1 MDFNS
6 DNNNNMDDVTVK
18 LNSVRSGRRVSIQ
31 EEVVFI
37 ENTEKSGCEI
47 YVEEEELKPNIRK
60 DLKKVILLIYLYF
73 LQGIPL
79 GNFLIFFFFKFP
91 LFLIDSI
98 KKGLCASIPFL
109 LSARGVS
116 YSDQGT
122 FSFAFWPFSMK
133 SKIQ

>member
-6 DNNNNMDDVTVK
+6 DNNNNMDDVRVK

-98 KKGLCASIPFL
+98 KKVYVLAYHFYYQLEVCLIRTREHSASHFGH
-109 LSARGVS
+109 S
-116 YSDQGT
+116 Q
-122 FSFAFWPFSMK
+122 
-133 SKIQ
+133 